1 MKRLI
6 YLLKG
11 DVMRSELKFA
21 RRCSLYLLMI
31 LIFTG
36 CKNIQA
42 SVDCKAFEH
51 WPEGTS
57 PQEIGKRVAENFL
70 ARKFDFE
77 VNRRREYVIYP
88 EVCTWYGALN
98 CAKLS
103 KDKDLQEK
111 LIRHFDRFFAEDANR
126 ISPNAHVDYRVFG
139 AVPLEIYLQTKNK
152 KYLTLGKGLADK
164 QWAETT
170 DDGIT
175 REARYW
181 IDDMYMISAVQTQAY
196 RATGDM
202 IYLDRSAMTMVAYL
216 EKLQQDN
223 GLFLHA
229 EDSPFFW
236 GRGNGW
242 QAAGITEL
250 LRALPKNHPHY
261 ERIMKGYITMME
273 ALLKYQ
279 GDDGM
284 WRQLVDKSEAWPE
297 TSGTGMFTYA
307 MVTGVK
313 KGWLDP
319 EIYGPAA
326 RKAWLA
332 LVGYIDEDANVT
344 NVCVGTN
351 KAFKQVGA
359 DLKDQY
365 DYYLARDRKTGDL
378 HGQAPVLWTAS
389 AFMR

>member
-1 MKRLI
+1 MCSEMKFTRI
-6 YLLKG
+6 
-11 DVMRSELKFA
+11 
-21 RRCSLYLLMI
+21 CSLYLSMF
-31 LIFTG
+31 LIFMG
-36 CKNIQA
+36 CKNIRA
-42 SVDCKAFEH
+42 SVDCKAFEN

-57 PQEIGKRVAENFL
+57 PQEISKRVAENFL

-77 VNRRREYVIYP
+77 VNPRRQYVIYP

-98 CAKLS
+98 CAKLT

-139 AVPLEIYLQTKNK
+139 AVPLEIYLQSKDR

-175 REARYW
+175 KEARYW

-202 IYLDRSAMTMVAYL
+202 VYLDRSAMTMVAYL
-216 EKLQQDN
+216 DKLQQDN

-250 LRALPKNHPHY
+250 LRALPKNHPRY
-261 ERIMKGYITMME
+261 ERIMKGYTTMME

-284 WRQLVDKSEAWPE
+284 WRQLVDKSESWPE

-313 KGWLDP
+313 MGWLDP

-332 LVGYIDEDANVT
+332 LASYIDEDANVT
-344 NVCVGTN
+344 NVCVGTD
-351 KAFKQVGA
+351 KAFKRVGE
-359 DLKDQY
+359 DLKKQY
-365 DYYLARDRKTGDL
+365 DYYLARDRRTGDL

>member
-1 MKRLI
+1 
-6 YLLKG
+6 
-11 DVMRSELKFA
+11 MRSELKFA

-344 NVCVGTN
+344 NVCVGTD
-351 KAFKQVGA
+351 KAFKRVGA
-359 DLKDQY
+359 ELKDQY